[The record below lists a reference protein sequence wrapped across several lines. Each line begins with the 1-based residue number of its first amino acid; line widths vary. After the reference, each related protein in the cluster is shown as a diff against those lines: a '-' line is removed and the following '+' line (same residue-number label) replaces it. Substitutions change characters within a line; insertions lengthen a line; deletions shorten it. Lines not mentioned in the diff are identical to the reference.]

1 MAENTVL
8 VVDDE
13 ESVATTIR
21 EILRLDGHTV
31 TAVTSGT
38 EALRLLNERQ
48 FDVVLTDLRLTDID
62 GIEVLRE
69 VQRTAPETAAIMLT
83 GYASL
88 ESAVAALR
96 SGAYDYLMKPS
107 DVEELRATVNRA
119 IERREL
125 RRRLVE
131 LEEIDRLKTQF
142 LSMASHELRT
152 PLTAV
157 SGFIQVA
164 RRRITRA
171 ADHDDPSVDWKQE
184 ATRAAETLE
193 LAQRQSRRLGR
204 LVDELLDV
212 SRLQL
217 GRVELHPSE
226 FDLVSAV
233 NELIERMRLL
243 STTHALEFRTDV
255 ESAPIEADRDRIDQ
269 VFENLIGNAIKYS
282 PVGAR
287 VRVALTTQGEEAEV
301 TIADEGIGIAPDEI
315 DRIFNLFYRSPD
327 PRAGHVGGL
336 GLGLYISREIITRH
350 GGRLWVDS
358 GEGGSTFHATLPLRV
373 TASPADAAAIAGG
386 GEVPAI
392 TGRGE
397 APKR

>member
-1 MAENTVL
+1 MTLTPKTSVL

-13 ESVATTIR
+13 ESVATTI
-21 EILRLDGHTV
+21 EAILKMDGHDV
-31 TAVTSGT
+31 TAVTSGA
-38 EALRLLNERQ
+38 EAVRLLNERQ
-48 FDVVLTDLRLTDID
+48 YDVVLTDLRLGDMDGVDI
-62 GIEVLRE
+62 LRE
-69 VQRTAPETAAIMLT
+69 VQRTSPDTAAIMLT

-119 IERREL
+119 IERRAL
-125 RRRLVE
+125 RRRLLE
-131 LEEIDRLKTQF
+131 LEEVDRLKTQF

-171 ADHDDPSVDWKQE
+171 AENDDGVDWKHE

-217 GRVELHPSE
+217 GRIELHQSQL
-226 FDLVSAV
+226 DLVGCV
-233 NELIERMRLL
+233 REVIERMELPQASHTFTL
-243 STTHALEFRTDV
+243 ETSADTALV
-255 ESAPIEADRDRIDQ
+255 LADQDRIDQ
-269 VFENLIGNAIKYS
+269 VFENLIGNAVKYS
-282 PVGAR
+282 PAGGTVT
-287 VRVALTTQGEEAEV
+287 VAMAVDGSEV
-301 TIADEGIGIAPDEI
+301 HVSISDQGIGISADELENV
-315 DRIFNLFYRSPD
+315 FNIFYRSPD

-336 GLGLYISREIITRH
+336 GLGLYISREIVKRH
-350 GGRLWVDS
+350 GGRLWAES
-358 GEGGSTFHATLPLRV
+358 GTNGSTFHVALPLV
-373 TASPADAAAIAGG
+373 TGPAPDAVTTPAAAS
-386 GEVPAI
+386 
-392 TGRGE
+392 RG
-397 APKR
+397 

>member
-1 MAENTVL
+1 MPMPPNSVL

-13 ESVATTIR
+13 ESVATTI
-21 EILRLDGHTV
+21 EAILRLDGHEV
-31 TAVTSGT
+31 TAVTSG
-38 EALRLLNERQ
+38 ADAVRLLNQRQ
-48 FDVVLTDLRLTDID
+48 FDIVLTDLRLSDID

-125 RRRLVE
+125 RRRLLE
-131 LEEIDRLKTQF
+131 LEEVDRLKTQF
-142 LSMASHELRT
+142 ISMASHELRT

-171 ADHDDPSVDWKQE
+171 AAQDDPNVDWKQE

-212 SRLQL
+212 SRLQQ
-217 GRVELHPSE
+217 GRVELQPSDV
-226 FDLVSAV
+226 DLVVALREV
-233 NELIERMRLL
+233 VDRMRLL
-243 STTHALEFRTDV
+243 STTHT
-255 ESAPIEADRDRIDQ
+255 IELDTEIETAIARVDRDRIDQ
-269 VFENLIGNAIKYS
+269 VFENLVGNAVKYS
-282 PVGAR
+282 PSGGRVLVRLEAQGDEAR
-287 VRVALTTQGEEAEV
+287 ISV
-301 TIADEGIGIAPDEI
+301 TDQGIGIAPDELE
-315 DRIFNLFYRSPD
+315 RIFNIFCRSPD

-336 GLGLYISREIITRH
+336 GLGLYIGREIITRH
-350 GGRLWVDS
+350 GGKLWAES
-358 GEGGSTFHATLPLRV
+358 PPGTGSGSTFYVSLPLLSAV
-373 TASPADAAAIAGG
+373 PAASPAVTGRAAAQ
-386 GEVPAI
+386 
-392 TGRGE
+392 RG
-397 APKR
+397 

>member
-1 MAENTVL
+1 MADTSIL

-13 ESVATTIR
+13 ESVATTI
-21 EILRLDGHTV
+21 EAILKMDGHEV
-31 TAVTSGT
+31 TAVTSGA
-38 EALRLLNERQ
+38 EAMRLLGERQ
-48 FDVVLTDLRLTDID
+48 YDVVLTDLRLADMDGVDI
-62 GIEVLRE
+62 LKE
-69 VQRTAPETAAIMLT
+69 VQRTSPETAAIMLT

-119 IERREL
+119 IERRAL
-125 RRRLVE
+125 RRRLLE
-131 LEEIDRLKTQF
+131 LEEVDRLKTQF

-171 ADHDDPSVDWKQE
+171 AENDDGIDWKQE

-217 GRVELHPSE
+217 GRVELHQRE
-226 FDLVSAV
+226 VELVATV
-233 NELIERMRLL
+233 REVIERMKLL
-243 STTHALEFRTDV
+243 QGSHTFEFETTS
-255 ESAPIEADRDRIDQ
+255 ESAVIVADLDRIDQ
-269 VFENLIGNAIKYS
+269 VFENLLGNAVKYS
-282 PVGAR
+282 PAGGAVRVSIGIVGAD
-287 VRVALTTQGEEAEV
+287 VQV
-301 TIADEGIGIAPDEI
+301 TITDHGIGISPDELENV
-315 DRIFNLFYRSPD
+315 FNIFYRSPD

-336 GLGLYISREIITRH
+336 GLGLYISREIVTRH
-350 GGRLWVDS
+350 GGRVWAES
-358 GEGGSTFHATLPLRV
+358 GKSGSTFHVSLPLAP
-373 TASPADAAAIAGG
+373 ASAKPAEVITRGAAS
-386 GEVPAI
+386 
-392 TGRGE
+392 RG
-397 APKR
+397 

>member
-1 MAENTVL
+1 MTLGPQTTVL
-8 VVDDE
+8 VIDDE
-13 ESVATTIR
+13 ESVATTI
-21 EILRLDGHTV
+21 EAILRMDGHDV
-31 TAVTSGT
+31 TSVTSGA
-38 EALRLLNERQ
+38 EAVRLLNERQ
-48 FDVVLTDLRLTDID
+48 YDVVLTDLRLADMD
-62 GIEVLRE
+62 GVDVLKE
-69 VQRTAPETAAIMLT
+69 VQRTSPDTAAIMLT

-119 IERREL
+119 IERRAL
-125 RRRLVE
+125 RRRLLE
-131 LEEIDRLKTQF
+131 LEEVDRLKTQF

-171 ADHDDPSVDWKQE
+171 AENDDGIDWKHE

-217 GRVELHPSE
+217 GRVELHQRDLDLFHSVREVVDRMKLLHPSHP
-226 FDLVSAV
+226 F
-233 NELIERMRLL
+233 ELPAAAGKAM
-243 STTHALEFRTDV
+243 V
-255 ESAPIEADRDRIDQ
+255 VADQDRIDQ
-269 VFENLIGNAIKYS
+269 VFENLLGNAVKYS
-282 PVGAR
+282 PADGAISVGMGIDGA
-287 VRVALTTQGEEAEV
+287 EAQ
-301 TIADEGIGIAPDEI
+301 IAIRDHGIGISADELENV
-315 DRIFNLFYRSPD
+315 FNIFYRSPD

-336 GLGLYISREIITRH
+336 GLGLYISREIVNRH
-350 GGRLWVDS
+350 GGRLWAES
-358 GEGGSTFHATLPLRV
+358 GKDGSTFHVALPLATGTKPDAVRG
-373 TASPADAAAIAGG
+373 PAAAS
-386 GEVPAI
+386 
-392 TGRGE
+392 RG
-397 APKR
+397 